1 MTTRRSTWL
10 LSLVLAMA
18 VCGPAAAGQPARRRG
33 PELMHDGK
41 LFIVD
46 GTTLYCVDLDTLK
59 VAAKADLTGL
69 GWTAKRKLAEQAEWI
84 RRQDQNQ
91 DGVLTEADGR
101 VWRWRRRQ
109 DHNGDGK
116 VTRDEADVT
125 PPGQAGEAVLFVHKG
140 HLVMLRNGA
149 LFRFDIKT
157 LKLESYEHVRPL
169 KPLPD
174 PEKPGEE
181 PEQGADEG
189 AF

>member
-1 MTTRRSTWL
+1 
-10 LSLVLAMA
+10 
-18 VCGPAAAGQPARRRG
+18 
-33 PELMHDGK
+33 MHDGK

-46 GTTLYCVDLDTLK
+46 GATLYCVDLDTLK